1 MLSKNKDRNELYES
15 FLALNIKSP
24 ITVNDLIR
32 FGLTVMRKANINHHY
47 FGTTDLKGTSQY
59 LVFWGLGFPYTYD
72 DKFYLESKLTEVEII
87 KIINLFEE
95 RIVER
100 LPVAYITNEDWY
112 NGYKFYV
119 NENVLVPRSLM
130 AKNFNEFIE
139 KIKWQNYRVL
149 DLCTGSGCIGITLAL
164 LNSKLNVDLVDI
176 LDKALE
182 VTQKNIDIF
191 KLHNR
196 VKCFQSDVFENVK
209 DKYDLIISNPPYL
222 NTSEY
227 EANDEEW
234 KNEPKIALEC
244 GKEGLNVINR
254 IFTNSHNYLTESGF
268 LIMEVGYTA
277 EKILK
282 NKYSNFFDWIE
293 FTDSQGKKMANSGVL
308 RCKASQLIDFQ
319 VK

>member
-1 MLSKNKDRNELYES
+1 M
-15 FLALNIKSP
+15 
-24 ITVNDLIR
+24 
-32 FGLTVMRKANINHHY
+32 
-47 FGTTDLKGTSQY
+47 
-59 LVFWGLGFPYTYD
+59 
-72 DKFYLESKLTEVEII
+72 
-87 KIINLFEE
+87 FEK

-100 LPVAYITNEDWY
+100 LPVEYITNEAWY
-112 NGYKFYV
+112 YGHKFYV

-130 AKNFNEFIE
+130 GEKFNDFIE
-139 KIKWQNYRVL
+139 KIKWQNCRVL

-176 LDKALE
+176 FDKALE
-182 VTQKNIDIF
+182 VTQKNIGF
-191 KLHNR
+191 FQLHNR

-244 GKEGLNVINR
+244 GKEGLNVFNR

-268 LIMEVGYTA
+268 LIMEVGHAA
-277 EKILK
+277 EIILK
-282 NKYSNFFDWIE
+282 NKYPNFFDWIE